1 MPTHR
6 HDLRSSVGSPLSDRQ
21 KELDLKTSLV
31 SQITGSAAT
40 DTQDA
45 FTLVGDEAKS
55 ASIKD
60 LAWRSEYRRILKE
73 WRVAAF
79 TLESELDACFP
90 HAKVHLLARSRQSSL
105 VPAFRT
111 YNRIIQYYIRLS
123 LDECTTQGGR
133 QGAIKA
139 IYRYLNQQPPHGISD
154 FPIGRVKHGPGCW
167 KKPGTSS
174 IRSCPSSSDLPTRT
188 AFRMAKTST
197 GGVLR
202 SAESLIAGGLA
213 RKSRHS
219 RWCVGAPRSACPLTC
234 VTSRPPPRRSE
245 RAPTRTAPLPPA
257 LSPSRCGVRR
267 RSRPSS
273 PDDPRVGRF
282 APAS

>member
-1 MPTHR
+1 MVRRHADAPSRSPFQCRLALVRSAEGTRSEDVSGLPDHWIGGHR
-6 HDLRSSVGSPLSDRQ
+6 HPGCVHARW
-21 KELDLKTSLV
+21 
-31 SQITGSAAT
+31 
-40 DTQDA
+40 
-45 FTLVGDEAKS
+45 DEAKS

-133 QGAIKA
+133 QGAVKA

-202 SAESLIAGGLA
+202 
-213 RKSRHS
+213 
-219 RWCVGAPRSACPLTC
+219 
-234 VTSRPPPRRSE
+234 
-245 RAPTRTAPLPPA
+245 
-257 LSPSRCGVRR
+257 
-267 RSRPSS
+267 
-273 PDDPRVGRF
+273 
-282 APAS
+282 